1 MLWIVITTLW
11 LFLPAYTPNNFAV
24 LLGGGK
30 PLDLGK
36 KFIDGK
42 RIFGDGKTFRGF
54 FAGFFGGIITGL
66 IQYRIES
73 FFGFKF
79 FTSLNFNSAITLFL
93 LLSTGSLAGD
103 VTGSFIK
110 RRIGLERGERA
121 ILLDQLDFLIAAI
134 LLSSLH
140 EDFHRLYTP
149 EIIVIA
155 ILITPIL
162 HVLTNFIA
170 YLLRFKDVP
179 W

>member
-36 KFIDGK
+36 NFINGK

-54 FAGFFGGIITGL
+54 FAGFFGGMITGIL
-66 IQYRIES
+66 QYRIED
-73 FFGFKF
+73 FFGLKL
-79 FTSLNFNSAITLFL
+79 FTSLDFHSAIALFFL
-93 LLSTGSLAGD
+93 LSAGSLTGD
-103 VTGSFIK
+103 IAGSFIK
-110 RRIGLERGERA
+110 RRAGIERGERA

-134 LLSSLH
+134 LLSSFH
-140 EDFHRLYTP
+140 KDFHLLYKP
-149 EIIVIA
+149 EILAVA